1 MTHDD
6 FLARVKNISITL
18 YNELVQHKVVSDIE
32 VANLLYTYAF
42 NLAENINELKRV
54 YATPNPALLVKRC
67 AELASLAG
75 LLAVRFSD
83 YTDKAAH
90 SEKQTDKWIND
101 LIENIEV

>member
-6 FLARVKNISITL
+6 FLARVKKVSINL
-18 YNELVQHKVVSDIE
+18 YNELIEHKAVSDRD
-32 VANLLYTYAF
+32 VATLLYTYAI
-42 NLAENINELKRV
+42 NLAENIDGLKRV
-54 YATPNPALLVKRC
+54 YATPNPPLLVKRC

-90 SEKQTDKWIND
+90 SEKQIDKWVND
-101 LIENIEV
+101 LIESIEV